1 MLELNRRN
9 LLLMTGAAALT
20 TALSAPQSSAEP
32 LPPGQPENPGAP
44 PPEANPAPENVIF
57 ADDFDGPAGA
67 SPDRSKWFVKNFNEP
82 VNPPI
87 LGRYRDDPRNV
98 SLDGNGNLALRA
110 TQEGAD
116 YFTGRVES
124 RMKIGINHT
133 WEARVKLPMQPGLWP
148 AYWLVNI
155 EDTPDG
161 RGPLPDGEVDIVE
174 WYGNGKW
181 APGTSVHARSDG
193 KTWREHRWPVDDAW
207 HTYRA
212 RWDDAGFRFWKDDV
226 AGPPYFSVPAAPIQ
240 GAWPFNDPG
249 YLLFTMLNLAVG
261 GPGGG
266 DPGFGAVSEPM
277 LIDYVRVW

>member
-1 MLELNRRN
+1 MNRRN
-9 LLLMTGAAALT
+9 MILMTGAAAM
-20 TALSAPQSSAEP
+20 AAAIP
-32 LPPGQPENPGAP
+32 LPRAVADPEPPGQPVIPDSNPT
-44 PPEANPAPENVIF
+44 PENIIF

-82 VNPPI
+82 VTPPI
-87 LGRYRDDPRNV
+87 LGLYRDDPRNV

-110 TQEGAD
+110 TQEGGN

-133 WEARVKLPMQPGLWP
+133 WEARIKLPLAPGLWP

-181 APGTSVHARSDG
+181 APGSVVHARSDG
-193 KTWREHRWPVDDAW
+193 KTWNEHRWPVDDAW
-207 HTYRA
+207 HTYRC
-212 RWDDAGFRFWKDDV
+212 RWDDKGFKFWMDNF
-226 AGPPYFSVPAAPIQ
+226 AGPPYFSVPAGPID

-249 YLLFTMLNLAVG
+249 YLLYTMLNLAVG

-266 DPGFGAVSEPM
+266 DPDFGAVSEPM

>member
-1 MLELNRRN
+1 MNRRAMMM
-9 LLLMTGAAALT
+9 MTGIAAMAAAV
-20 TALSAPQSSAEP
+20 P
-32 LPPGQPENPGAP
+32 LPRALADTETPGEPGVLDNPEPG
-44 PPEANPAPENVIF
+44 NIIF
-57 ADDFDGPAGA
+57 ADDFDGPPGA

-87 LGRYRDDPRNV
+87 LGLYRDDPRNV

-110 TQEGAD
+110 TQEGAN

-124 RMKIGINHT
+124 RAKIGINHT

-207 HTYRA
+207 HTYRV
-212 RWDDAGFRFWKDDV
+212 RWDDAGFRFWMDDFTV
-226 AGPPYFSVPAAPIQ
+226 PPYFSVPAAPIQ

-266 DPGFGAVSEPM
+266 DPNFGAVSDPM
-277 LIDYVRVW
+277 LVDYVRVW